1 MEFRYAEVIVDL
13 PINEVDKPFTYLIPD
28 QLREEIEIGY
38 QVKVPFGHRQL
49 SGYVIELKEE
59 VESDSTK
66 LKEII
71 KLKSSLQLFDRE
83 LLRLAKWIADYYQ
96 TYLITVL
103 KSVIPSGDITQ
114 KTERIVR
121 LNYSVPEIKQE
132 LAKLSKR
139 AYKQREVLE
148 YLIENQDQDLT
159 STALAEKVNTTS
171 GTVRRLYEKDLI
183 RYEEMEVRRDPVAD
197 IDFEPTT
204 PFSLTTEQQKAL
216 NQIENLRE
224 APESGTLLLKG
235 VTGSG
240 KTEVYLQAIA
250 QVIDDGQ
257 DAIVLVPEIS
267 LTPQTV
273 KRFKSRFGD
282 QIAIYHSHLSN
293 GERYDEWLRM
303 KRGEAKVVVGARS
316 AIFAPFSNLGLIIID
331 EEHETSYKQGDH
343 PKYQAR
349 KVANKRA
356 ELTGA
361 VTVLGTATP
370 ALESYY
376 QVQQGNY
383 QSVSLENR
391 IDNRPLPPVEVID
404 MREELEA
411 GHRSIFSRRLTAAI
425 EDRLAK
431 NEQIILFLN
440 RRGFSTF
447 VLCRECGF
455 VLECPNCDVSL
466 TYHAD
471 KTLLRCHYCDYQ
483 RKVPDICPEC
493 ESRYIKYFG
502 AGTQKVEQ
510 AIIEEFPTARVLRM
524 DVDTTTRKG
533 AHQRMLDRFRN
544 NEADILL
551 GTQMIAKGHDFP
563 NITLVGVITADTAL
577 NFPDFRAAE
586 HTFQLLTQVAGRTGR
601 GDIVG
606 EVVVQT
612 YDPDHYSIQ
621 LAKEHDYE
629 TFYQQEIEARKE
641 LDYPPF
647 THLINLIIKHEKE
660 VKVSKVANQL
670 GGILNQQIRDRELN
684 VELLG
689 PIPAPLAKLRGK
701 YRWQMILKGR
711 DLDMMRKLNS
721 YSLEALK
728 KTVNLESTVIS
739 VDVDPIKML

>member
-1 MEFRYAEVIVDL
+1 MESRYAEVIVDL
-13 PINEVDKPFTYLIPD
+13 PINEVDKPFTYLIPE

-38 QVKVPFGHRQL
+38 QVEVPFGHRQIC
-49 SGYVIELKEE
+49 GYVIELKTE
-59 VESDSTK
+59 VESDSTE

-71 KLKSSLQLFDRE
+71 KLKSPLQLFDRE

-103 KSVIPSGDITQ
+103 KSIIPSGDIKR

-121 LNYSVPEIKQE
+121 LNYSLAEIKKE
-132 LAKLSKR
+132 LSKLSKR

-159 STALAEKVNTTS
+159 STALAEKVDTTP

-204 PFSLTTEQQKAL
+204 PFSLTAQQQKAL
-216 NQIENLRE
+216 DQIENLRE
-224 APESGTLLLKG
+224 ASKSRTLLLKG

-282 QIAIYHSHLSN
+282 QIAIYHSYLSV

-356 ELTGA
+356 KLAGA

-383 QSVSLENR
+383 QYVSLENR

-404 MREELEA
+404 MRDELEA
-411 GHRSIFSRRLTAAI
+411 GNRSIFSRRLTAAI

-447 VLCRECGF
+447 ILCRECGF

-493 ESRYIKYFG
+493 ESQYIKYFG

-533 AHQRMLDRFRN
+533 AHQRILDRFRN
-544 NEADILL
+544 KEADILL

-606 EVVVQT
+606 QVVVQT

-629 TFYQQEIEARKE
+629 AFYQQEIEARKE
-641 LDYPPF
+641 LGYPPF
-647 THLINLIIKHEKE
+647 SHLINLIIKDEKE
-660 VKVSKVANQL
+660 VEVSKVANQL
-670 GGILNQQIRDRELN
+670 GGILNQQIKDRDLS

-701 YRWQMILKGR
+701 YRWQIILKGR

-728 KTVNLESTVIS
+728 KSVNLGSTVIS